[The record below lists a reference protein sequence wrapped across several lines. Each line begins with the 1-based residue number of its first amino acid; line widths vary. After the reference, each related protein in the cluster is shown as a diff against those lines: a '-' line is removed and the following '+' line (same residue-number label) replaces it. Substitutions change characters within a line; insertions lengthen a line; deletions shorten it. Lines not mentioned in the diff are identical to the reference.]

1 MESGPPAG
9 TWREERVEDRETP
22 HLFRDIVVTVTG
34 AETGW
39 RALAQAAEFAQRE
52 DSVLHGL
59 HVITANNAQAL
70 AYGKRVLEEFSSR
83 CQALGVRY
91 TTSLAV
97 GQVDEQIIQRARW
110 ADMVVINQRMVHGR
124 WVQRPLGTIFQTV
137 VAQAARPILAV
148 PGTEVRPI
156 QQILL
161 AYDGSNQAR
170 EALFVFRHLVSCWHV
185 PGTILTVEGGHC
197 DRETL
202 DLAWQYV
209 QEAAEGT
216 MVHTRYEQGEV
227 ADVILQAAEEEKA
240 DLLLMGSYGYQP
252 LLKAVLG
259 STVDR
264 VLRQAWFPVLICH

>member
-1 MESGPPAG
+1 
-9 TWREERVEDRETP
+9 
-22 HLFRDIVVTVTG
+22 
-34 AETGW
+34 
-39 RALAQAAEFAQRE
+39 
-52 DSVLHGL
+52 
-59 HVITANNAQAL
+59 
-70 AYGKRVLEEFSSR
+70 
-83 CQALGVRY
+83 LGVKY

-137 VAQAARPILAV
+137 VTQAARPILAV

-170 EALFVFRHLVSCWHV
+170 EALFVFRHLVSCWRV

-209 QEAAEGT
+209 QEAAEAT

-227 ADVILQAAEEEKA
+227 ADVILRAVEEEKA

-252 LLKAVLG
+252 LLKAFLG